1 MMELHVK
8 HDKKMGGTDCQ
19 IKEQLD
25 SAWLL
30 IKTKWAVAQ
39 EWTRIHLR
47 RWRCV
52 VHDAATDRRTLAPVS
67 FLAVAAVLGVT
78 MTLGTLYSTSYAVT
92 VDGER
97 VGVVH
102 DQDMVDE
109 AIATV
114 EKQGREL
121 LGYDYQVDGEV
132 DCRFT
137 LALKSDLADEKQIEN
152 FFYDQLSEVSD
163 RLRKYQVTVNGRAIG
178 VVEDQDAL
186 QDMLAAFKNQF
197 VNENT
202 IKAEFV
208 DQLGV
213 DYVYNTQQVMTMD
226 EMNQALR
233 ANSTGA
239 TTYEVSKGDTF
250 NGIAYANDMSVSD
263 LKALNPGVDINRLMI
278 GDVLNVKE
286 VVPSLSVRTV
296 DHEVYSEPIACPVE
310 TRENSSM
317 YKGETKIVSEGVAG
331 EARVTADVT
340 YVNGI
345 EKERT
350 VLSSQTV
357 REPTPTIKAVGTKE
371 RPKTASTGKFSWPV
385 RGRVTSY
392 FGNRRIFGGTR
403 FHSGLDIAA
412 PHGTPIK
419 AADGG
424 KVTFAG
430 NKGTYGKLVIITHDN
445 GVQTYYAHN
454 SSIVVSAGQR
464 VYKGQTIAKCG
475 STGRSTGD
483 HCHFEVRIRGSAVNP
498 LSYLR

>member
-1 MMELHVK
+1 MKELHIK
-8 HDKKMGGTDCQ
+8 RDKKNGGANRR
-19 IKEQLD
+19 IKEQLGPV
-25 SAWLL
+25 WERV
-30 IKTKWAVAQ
+30 TENWAAAE
-39 EWTRIHLR
+39 EWTRIHFR
-47 RWRCV
+47 RWTCII
-52 VHDAATDRRTLAPVS
+52 HDAATDRRTLAPAS
-67 FLAVAAVLGVT
+67 FLAVAAILGVT

-92 VDGER
+92 VDGEK

-102 DQDMVDE
+102 DQSVVDE
-109 AIATV
+109 AIETV

-152 FFYDQLSEVSD
+152 FFYDQLGEVSD
-163 RLRKYQVTVNGRAIG
+163 RLRKYQVTVNGQPIG
-178 VVEDQDAL
+178 VVDDQDAL
-186 QDMLAAFKNQF
+186 KDMLVDFKNEF
-197 VNENT
+197 VTENT
-202 IKAEFV
+202 VKAEFV

-213 DYVYNTQQVMTMD
+213 DYVYNTQKVMTMD
-226 EMNQALR
+226 EMKEALR
-233 ANSTGA
+233 SNSTGK

-263 LKALNPGVDINRLMI
+263 LKALNPGVNINRLMI

-286 VVPSLSVRTV
+286 NVPSLSVRTL

-317 YKGETKIVSEGVAG
+317 YKGETKIVSNGVEG

-345 EKERT
+345 EKERN
-350 VLSSQTV
+350 VISSETV
-357 REPTPTIKAVGTKE
+357 RKPTPTIKAVGTKE
-371 RPKTASTGKFSWPV
+371 RPKTASTGQFSWPV
-385 RGRVTSY
+385 RGRITSY
-392 FGNRRIFGGTR
+392 FGNRHIFGTTR
-403 FHSGLDIAA
+403 FHSGLDISA
-412 PHGTPIK
+412 PYGTPIK

-430 NKGTYGKLVIITHDN
+430 NKSTYGKLVIITHDN

-454 SSIVVSAGQR
+454 SSLVVSAGQR
-464 VYKGQTIAKCG
+464 VYKGQVIAKCG
-475 STGRSTGD
+475 STGRSTGN
-483 HCHFEVRIRGSAVNP
+483 HCHFEVRIHGSAVNP